1 MNTLAEYLWMHL
13 SEWEA
18 QHLLL
23 LYPNNDA
30 VKILL
35 AECPEATYCDLLAQA
50 LYSGAKPIL
59 PKFDANKSGIY
70 PAIEEE

>member
-1 MNTLAEYLWMHL
+1 MKTLSQFLWLNL
-13 SEWEA
+13 STGACEA
-18 QHLLL
+18 LLN

-30 VKILL
+30 VKILKS
-35 AECPEATYCDLLAQA
+35 ECPNAEPWDLLAQA

-59 PKFDANKSGIY
+59 PKFDANRSGIY